1 MKTITTLTLLALG
14 LNSLFAPTLA
24 GGGKEAVDFSTA
36 RSASEKSYR
45 YVALYHHYAPDG
57 TLTGTESTDMRC
69 KISVDSDGGQQLI
82 CLGFDLQDNEG
93 TVRSIPKLKG
103 WTNEIDHSADEVLGI
118 PHADF
123 VNLVDADDAP
133 LDPNLGYRVYNT
145 FVDFYAFTNVFG
157 ESRPG
162 DDSKDISD
170 LTAIGDVIEHYSAY
184 SEPPV
189 NLGDGV
195 KEGSHFRNGRAT
207 LEWLGMSRIGSQ
219 DCALVRFDSGESG
232 FVMYMEPMPD
242 MDMTVKG
249 GSHYWG
255 DLFINVDDYWVEK
268 VTVKELVLSKMTF
281 GEHPPMSAV
290 IKRLGT
296 ITRTD

>member
-1 MKTITTLTLLALG
+1 MKTIASLTLVTLG
-14 LNSLFAPTLA
+14 LNSLVAPTLA
-24 GGGKEAVDFSTA
+24 AGGMDAVDFSTA
-36 RSASEKSYR
+36 RSAAEKDYR
-45 YVALYHHYAPDG
+45 FVTLYHSYAPDG

-69 KISVDSDGGQQLI
+69 AISVDPEGRQELT
-82 CLGFDLQDNEG
+82 CLGFDLRDNEG
-93 TVRSIPKLKG
+93 TIRSIPKLNG
-103 WTNEIDHSADEVLGI
+103 WINEIDPEADEVLGI

-123 VNLVDADDAP
+123 VNLSDADGAP

-157 ESRPG
+157 EPIPG

-170 LTAIGDVIEHYSAY
+170 LTAIGDIIEHDSAY

-189 NLGDGV
+189 NLGAAI
-195 KEGSHFRNGRAT
+195 KEGSYFRNGRVT

-232 FVMYMEPMPD
+232 FVMLMEPTPD
-242 MDMTVKG
+242 MAMAVKG

-268 VTVKELVLSKMTF
+268 VTFKELVLSEMTF
-281 GEHPPMSAV
+281 GENPPVSAV